1 MFLYEC
7 QPLVY
12 IRQQRKTTNAFT
24 NRFVDAIVVLM
35 RPGSSAFT
43 RISIRLF
50 LSFVSC
56 ACPLV
61 LALSCA
67 PGARAETM
75 NWHAENTGF
84 AAGTYVVPVN
94 FPDYPYNTSG
104 NDGVLLALSAPDA
117 KGTPQTSETAA
128 EPEQMSF
135 GAWLWDYLYNGASIT
150 VGVGTRQ
157 AELKVTEKISG
168 KFGKIVQRDE
178 GAYFL
183 SYSTRESFIGSSQ
196 FGYTF
201 MLNYT
206 TFNMDKQETAKNIYE
221 DLGTRVRGKVAYAV
235 PTLFYQWGEHRKI
248 GKFVRLGVGLG
259 LGVAKFEGN
268 IILTNPA
275 PAPPIPI
282 ANGSYDLKFAASAF
296 LEARY
301 RHWGIKIS
309 IAGPSYQD
317 EKYIYNLSDI
327 AVNLGYTYYF

>member
-1 MFLYEC
+1 
-7 QPLVY
+7 V
-12 IRQQRKTTNAFT
+12 
-24 NRFVDAIVVLM
+24 
-35 RPGSSAFT
+35 
-43 RISIRLF
+43 
-50 LSFVSC
+50 
-56 ACPLV
+56 
-61 LALSCA
+61 
-67 PGARAETM
+67 
-75 NWHAENTGF
+75 NWHAVDAGF
-84 AAGTYVVPVN
+84 AALPVSHEKI
-94 FPDYPYNTSG
+94 FPGYPHNTSG
-104 NDGVLLALSAPDA
+104 NDGMLLALSAPDA

-157 AELKVTEKISG
+157 AELKVTEKVTG

-178 GAYFL
+178 DAYFL
-183 SYSTRESFIGSSQ
+183 SYSTRESFIGTSQ

-206 TFNMDKQETAKNIYE
+206 TFNMDKQETAKNIYK
-221 DLGTRVRGKVAYAV
+221 DLGTRVRGKVAYVV

-259 LGVAKFEGN
+259 LGVAKFNGD
-268 IILTNPA
+268 IILTDPL
-275 PAPPIPI
+275 PQETIHVSSD
-282 ANGSYDLKFAASAF
+282 SYDLKFAASAF

-301 RHWGIKIS
+301 RHWGIKIT

-317 EKYIYNLSDI
+317 ETYLYNLSDI

>member
-1 MFLYEC
+1 M
-7 QPLVY
+7 
-12 IRQQRKTTNAFT
+12 
-24 NRFVDAIVVLM
+24 
-35 RPGSSAFT
+35 
-43 RISIRLF
+43 
-50 LSFVSC
+50 
-56 ACPLV
+56 
-61 LALSCA
+61 
-67 PGARAETM
+67 
-75 NWHAENTGF
+75 
-84 AAGTYVVPVN
+84 
-94 FPDYPYNTSG
+94 
-104 NDGVLLALSAPDA
+104 LLALSAPDA

-128 EPEQMSF
+128 EPEQMTF

-157 AELKVTEKISG
+157 AELKVTEKVTG

-178 GAYFL
+178 DAYFL

-206 TFNMDKQETAKNIYE
+206 TFNMDKQEVEKNVYE
-221 DLGTRVRGKVAYAV
+221 DIGTRVRGKTAYVV

-259 LGVAKFEGN
+259 LGVAKFDGD
-268 IILTNPA
+268 IILTDPQ
-275 PAPPIPI
+275 PQPLVPIHVSSD
-282 ANGSYDLKFAASAF
+282 SYDLKFAASAF

-301 RHWGIKIS
+301 RHWGIKIT

-317 EKYIYNLSDI
+317 ETYLYNLSDI

>member
-1 MFLYEC
+1 
-7 QPLVY
+7 
-12 IRQQRKTTNAFT
+12 
-24 NRFVDAIVVLM
+24 M
-35 RPGSSAFT
+35 RPGSSAFI

-50 LSFVSC
+50 LYFISC

-67 PGARAETM
+67 PSAQAETV
-75 NWHAENTGF
+75 NWYAGDAGF
-84 AAGTYVVPVN
+84 AAVPASHEKI
-94 FPDYPYNTSG
+94 FPGYPHNTSG
-104 NDGVLLALSAPDA
+104 NDGMLLALSAPDA

-128 EPEQMSF
+128 EPEQMTF

-157 AELKVTEKISG
+157 AELKVTRKSDS

-178 GAYFL
+178 DAYFL

-206 TFNMDKQETAKNIYE
+206 TFNMDKQEVEKNVYE
-221 DLGTRVRGKVAYAV
+221 DIGTRLRGKVAYVV

-248 GKFVRLGVGLG
+248 GKFVRTGIGLG

-268 IILTNPA
+268 IILTDPGTDTA
-275 PAPPIPI
+275 PIPI

-317 EKYIYNLSDI
+317 ETYIYNLSDI

>member
-1 MFLYEC
+1 M
-7 QPLVY
+7 
-12 IRQQRKTTNAFT
+12 
-24 NRFVDAIVVLM
+24 VVLM
-35 RPGSSAFT
+35 RPGSSTFT
-43 RISIRLF
+43 RISTKIFQYIL
-50 LSFVSC
+50 SC
-56 ACPLV
+56 ACALV
-61 LALSCA
+61 LALICA
-67 PGARAETM
+67 PGAQAETM
-75 NWHAENTGF
+75 NWHAENAGF

-94 FPDYPYNTSG
+94 FPDYPHNTSG
-104 NDGVLLALSAPDA
+104 NDVMLLALSAPDA

-128 EPEQMSF
+128 EPEQMTF

-157 AELKVTEKISG
+157 AELKVTEKVTG

-178 GAYFL
+178 DAYFL

-206 TFNMDKQETAKNIYE
+206 TFNMDKQEVEKNVYE
-221 DLGTRVRGKVAYAV
+221 DIGTRVRGKTAYVV

-259 LGVAKFEGN
+259 LGVAKFDGD
-268 IILTNPA
+268 IILTDPQ
-275 PAPPIPI
+275 PQPLVPIHVSSD
-282 ANGSYDLKFAASAF
+282 SYDLKFAASAF

-301 RHWGIKIS
+301 RHWGIKITV
-309 IAGPSYQD
+309 AGPSYQD
-317 EKYIYNLSDI
+317 ETYLYNLSDI

>member
-1 MFLYEC
+1 
-7 QPLVY
+7 
-12 IRQQRKTTNAFT
+12 
-24 NRFVDAIVVLM
+24 M

-43 RISIRLF
+43 RISVRLF
-50 LSFVSC
+50 LYFISC

-67 PGARAETM
+67 PSAQAETV
-75 NWHAENTGF
+75 NWHAGNGF
-84 AAGTYVVPVN
+84 AAGTYEVPVSHEKI
-94 FPDYPYNTSG
+94 FPDYLHNTSS
-104 NDGVLLALSAPDA
+104 NDGMLLALNAPDA

-157 AELKVTEKISG
+157 AELKVTRKSDS

-178 GAYFL
+178 DAYFL

-206 TFNMDKQETAKNIYE
+206 TFNMDKQEVEKNVYE
-221 DLGTRVRGKVAYAV
+221 DIGTRLRGKVAYVV

-248 GKFVRLGVGLG
+248 GKFVRTGIGLG

-268 IILTNPA
+268 IILTDPA
-275 PAPPIPI
+275 PYTAPIPI

-317 EKYIYNLSDI
+317 ETYIYNLSDI